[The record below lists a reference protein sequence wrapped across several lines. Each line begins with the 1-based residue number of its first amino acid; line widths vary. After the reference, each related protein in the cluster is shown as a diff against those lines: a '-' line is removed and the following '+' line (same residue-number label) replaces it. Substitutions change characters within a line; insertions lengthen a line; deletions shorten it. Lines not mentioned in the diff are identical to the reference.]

1 MRFLYQPS
9 INRLLRS
16 VFRPFAGSIPE
27 KYHFPVTGKFSLNLP
42 GGKTLILN
50 SNPTCYIAKVLF
62 WQGYKGFEYGQFKIF
77 IELVQTSDVFLDVG
91 ANIGYYSLLA
101 SAYNPQISVYAF
113 EPLPNAVKYIEMNVA
128 DNGFSKLIVEQVA
141 LSDEDGEATFFVSR
155 NPKFSFV
162 PDQLTST
169 GSLDQNQ
176 GSRTSLIDEIR
187 VTTMRLDSWVEK
199 NSISRIDLLK
209 LDTEATEHIV
219 LAGAHNVL
227 AEHRPLIFCEVLP
240 GRIEDELNSIF
251 SEFGYLRFRI
261 GRGGLEEVSQLR
273 HDQSDSNDHL
283 MVPSSDRHRI
293 ERFL

>member
-1 MRFLYQPS
+1 MRYCGLFCVEAKGPLS
-9 INRLLRS
+9 
-16 VFRPFAGSIPE
+16 
-27 KYHFPVTGKFSLNLP
+27 
-42 GGKTLILN
+42 N
-50 SNPTCYIAKVLF
+50 S
-62 WQGYKGFEYGQFKIF
+62 
-77 IELVQTSDVFLDVG
+77 S
-91 ANIGYYSLLA
+91 
-101 SAYNPQISVYAF
+101 
-113 EPLPNAVKYIEMNVA
+113 
-128 DNGFSKLIVEQVA
+128 
-141 LSDEDGEATFFVSR
+141 TFFILVS
-155 NPKFSFV
+155 
-162 PDQLTST
+162 
-169 GSLDQNQ
+169 GC
-176 GSRTSLIDEIR
+176 G
-187 VTTMRLDSWVEK
+187 WVEK

-283 MVPSSDRHRI
+283 MVHSTDRQRL